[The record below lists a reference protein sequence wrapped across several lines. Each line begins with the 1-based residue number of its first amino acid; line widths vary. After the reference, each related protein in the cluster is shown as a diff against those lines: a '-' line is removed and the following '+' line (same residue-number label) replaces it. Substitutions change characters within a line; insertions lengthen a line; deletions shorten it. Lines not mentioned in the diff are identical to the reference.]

1 MSLILQ
7 PQSSFPIVR
16 QIANHLDTDTLYV
29 QAVVRNADGDTIDTI
44 QLEDKGGQR
53 FQRRYRV
60 PVDSSGQGAYISI
73 ITSVYTDAGYT
84 TKSPNYGDEEN
95 TYLVFDRV
103 MPAMRG
109 GGGNTGITIKQV
121 RQVMSEE
128 LEKIKP
134 EPVELEEEEDDEPEP
149 ESPRFVEILDAIA
162 SVKQAVEDKVIP
174 EYTEQLTALAGAI
187 AEVKTAVDEKEVTP
201 ETELEPVYEEMDM
214 LKEAVMGEL
223 MSQRDFLQKS
233 QAEIVETIKT
243 EVKDNMQ
250 NTEFQTNFSVS
261 PKKNQPS
268 PMQTSAPQLDLSKLV

>member
-16 QIANHLDTDTLYV
+16 QIANHLDTDVLYI
-29 QAVVRNADGDTIDTI
+29 QAVVRNADGDTIDTV
-44 QLEDKGGQR
+44 QLEDKGSQR

-109 GGGNTGITIKQV
+109 GGGGNSNITIKQV
-121 RQVMSEE
+121 RQVVAEE
-128 LEKIKP
+128 LEKVKP
-134 EPVELEEEEDDEPEP
+134 EPVEPEEDKAPEP
-149 ESPRFVEILDAIA
+149 ESPRFVEILDAIVT
-162 SVKQAVEDKVIP
+162 VKQAVEDKTIP
-174 EYTEQLTALAGAI
+174 EYTEQLISIMSAV
-187 AEVKTAVDEKEVTP
+187 AEVKMAVDEKDVTP

-214 LKEAVMGEL
+214 LKSEVLSEL
-223 MSQRDFLQKS
+223 ADQREFLNKS
-233 QAEIVETIKT
+233 QAEIIETIKT

-261 PKKNQPS
+261 PKKNSSSPAQPV
-268 PMQTSAPQLDLSKLV
+268 APQLDLSKLV

>member
-29 QAVVRNADGDTIDTI
+29 RAVVRNADGDIIETVD
-44 QLEDKGGQR
+44 LEDKGEQR

-73 ITSVYTDAGYT
+73 ITSVYSDAGYT

-109 GGGNTGITIKQV
+109 GGGATVDMKAIRRIV
-121 RQVMSEE
+121 SEE
-128 LEKIKP
+128 LDKVKP
-134 EPVELEEEEDDEPEP
+134 EPVEVEVEEPEAP
-149 ESPRFVEILDAIA
+149 PRWDEVLSAIDTVGSKIEAVVAKIPTELVDVAPITSALDE
-162 SVKQAVEDKVIP
+162 VKQLI
-174 EYTEQLTALAGAI
+174 
-187 AEVKTAVDEKEVTP
+187 VDKEVTP

-214 LKEAVMGEL
+214 LKEEVMGEL
-223 MSQRDFLQKS
+223 TSHRLFLQETKTDLTDT
-233 QAEIVETIKT
+233 IVKT
-243 EVKDNMQ
+243 VKEAVDT
-250 NTEFQTNFSVS
+250 TEFVTDFQVKPRKTQVRQQEE
-261 PKKNQPS
+261 K
-268 PMQTSAPQLDLSKLV
+268 APPIDLRTLV

>member
-1 MSLILQ
+1 M
-7 PQSSFPIVR
+7 R

-121 RQVMSEE
+121 RQVVSEE
-128 LEKIKP
+128 LEKVKP
-134 EPVELEEEEDDEPEP
+134 EPVEVEEEEDDEPEP

-162 SVKQAVEDKVIP
+162 TVKQAVEDKVIP
-174 EYTEQLTALAGAI
+174 EYTEQLTALVGAVV
-187 AEVKTAVDEKEVTP
+187 EVRTAINEKDVTP
-201 ETELEPVYEEMDM
+201 ETELDPVYEEID
-214 LKEAVMGEL
+214 LLIEKIHEFHSSFEEKVNSQQDSIKRDIESIKEVVTNTQFVPDLEL
-223 MSQRDFLQKS
+223 RMKKQPKQ
-233 QAEIVETIKT
+233 
-243 EVKDNMQ
+243 
-250 NTEFQTNFSVS
+250 VS
-261 PKKNQPS
+261 
-268 PMQTSAPQLDLSKLV
+268 TPQLDLSKLV